1 MKREEQDILQN
12 TQLKKSPFSVPENY
26 FSSLNESLT
35 EIPKRSKTNNARK
48 WVTYTA
54 IAATFALLIAGTGIL
69 LKWDNNNSINGY
81 AVAEELTEDDLVEY
95 LIYTGVD
102 LEDFEDLEL
111 Y

>member
-12 TQLKKSPFSVPENY
+12 TQLKNLPFEVPENY
-26 FSSLNESLT
+26 FTSLNKNLC
-35 EIPKRSKTNNARK
+35 EIPKRNRTNNALK

-54 IAATFALLIAGTGIL
+54 IAATFTLLIAGAGIL
-69 LKWDNNNSINGY
+69 LNWDSRNSYNGY
-81 AVAEELTEDDLVEY
+81 AEAQELTEDDIIEY

>member
-12 TQLKKSPFSVPENY
+12 TQLKNSPFSVPENY
-26 FSSLNESLT
+26 ISSLNKSLS
-35 EIPKRSKTNNARK
+35 EIPKKSKNNNARK

-54 IAATFALLIAGTGIL
+54 IAATFALLIAGAGTL
-69 LKWDNNNSINGY
+69 LKWDNTDPYNGY
-81 AVAEELTEDDLVEY
+81 AVAQELTEDDLIEY